1 MATEPGRLNI
11 ILKQVI
17 KNNDLLIAA
26 LVIAVVVI
34 IVMPVPSGLLD
45 ILLVISLTVSA
56 VILLTTMFTTGPLQF
71 SVFPS
76 LLLVVT
82 LFRLSLNISSTKLIL
97 NHAQAGKVIQAFGD
111 FVVGG
116 NYVVGFIIFIIITVI
131 QFVVITNGAGRVAEV
146 AARFTLDAM
155 PGKQMSIDAD
165 LNSGLITEQEAKER
179 RQQLQREADFFGAMD
194 GASKFVKGDAIAGVV
209 IAVVNILGGFI
220 IGVWQLGMPFKDALQ
235 TYTLL
240 TVGDGLV
247 SQIPALLVSTATGIL
262 VTRVSGGQSFGK
274 DLSSQITRF
283 PKVIALAAGLLMAL
297 ALIPGLPSLP
307 FMILAAGAGYA
318 AYLLI
323 KEEKER
329 EILEQEQE
337 LQEAKKSARQPE
349 NVLSLLQVDPLEV
362 EIGYQLIPLTDEN
375 QGGDLLERLA
385 AVRRQCAT
393 ELGIYVRPIR
403 IRDNLQLGPT
413 EYVFKIRGNEVAK
426 GEIQPDYY
434 LAMNPGD
441 EEFDLP
447 GTPTTEPTFGLPAWW
462 ISQDV
467 KEEAEIRGFTVVD
480 AETVL
485 ITHLTEFIKSH
496 AHELLGRQE
505 VKELLD
511 VVKESNP
518 ALIED
523 LVPDILSAGQIQK
536 VLQNLLK
543 EQIPIRDMVGI
554 LECLADHATRSKDI
568 DYLTE
573 VVRQSMARTIS
584 RLFAPNGKLNVLT
597 LHPHL
602 EEILVNS
609 LQQTQ
614 EGSYPVLDPETTQKI
629 FDNLSEQIQQA
640 NFGDNPPTVLCSARS
655 RLAFKRLTERYLTN
669 LVVLSINELTPN
681 LDVEA
686 VGVVSI
692 DEN

>member
-11 ILKQVI
+11 ILKQAI

-283 PKVIALAAGLLMAL
+283 PKVIALAAGLLLAL

-307 FMILAAGAGYA
+307 FMVLAAGAGYA

-462 ISQDV
+462 ISQDI

-523 LVPDILSAGQIQK
+523 LVPDILSTGQIQK

-597 LHPHL
+597 IHPHL

-640 NFGDNPPTVLCSARS
+640 NFGDNPPMVLCSARS